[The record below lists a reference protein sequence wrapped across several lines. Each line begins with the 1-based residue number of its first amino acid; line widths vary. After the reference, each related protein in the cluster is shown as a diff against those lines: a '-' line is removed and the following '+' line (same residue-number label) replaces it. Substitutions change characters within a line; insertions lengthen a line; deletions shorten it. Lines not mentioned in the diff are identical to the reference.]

1 MTAKLKFEDSL
12 AGKKV
17 LVTGHTGFTGG
28 WACLWLKSIGAHVAG
43 YSLAPETTPSLFE
56 ELGLENDVDSVLG
69 DICDFDKLLQAVEA
83 FQPDLILHLAAQP
96 LVRRSY
102 REPVQTFM
110 VNAQGT
116 AHVHA

>member
-56 ELGLENDVDSVLG
+56 ELVW
-69 DICDFDKLLQAVEA
+69 CF
-83 FQPDLILHLAAQP
+83 
-96 LVRRSY
+96 
-102 REPVQTFM
+102 T
-110 VNAQGT
+110 
-116 AHVHA
+116 